1 METDFP
7 KTIWHTKDA
16 REVLASFESS
26 EEGLSQSESLKRL
39 QTIGE
44 NKLPESKGESVFSI
58 FFRQFQSP
66 LIYILLISSLIVF
79 FLGKFSDTIIILIV
93 LLLNAIIGA
102 IQEGKA
108 QNTLRALKQF
118 TKTSA
123 RVLREGKE
131 LVVEDAHIVPGDI
144 ILLAEGDKVPADARL
159 VETYNL
165 KLNEA
170 ALTGESEPVE
180 KNNLTLKNGN
190 LPTADQKNMVFK
202 STFVVLG
209 SAKAVVVG
217 TGLNTI
223 IGGIAKE
230 LASIDSDV
238 PLKEDIKNLSQI
250 LSLTI
255 LAASVFIFVLG
266 ILGGIPLK
274 EMFFTAVAVA
284 VSVVPEG
291 LPIVIT
297 LILATG
303 VYRMGKQNALVKK
316 LQAVDALGYA
326 TVIAVDKT
334 GTVTKN
340 EMMVEQVFVSNKRFD
355 ITGSGYESSGDVLLE
370 KEIVDPL
377 NHTELLLAGKIAALG
392 SMARVYLSEEE
403 KQWKISGDPT
413 EAAVLVFARKIG
425 FHKSELEKE
434 SPLIIDIP
442 MSTETNYHASVH
454 DAQSSAVLTVIGA
467 PERIF
472 ELCDKVW
479 IDGEARKLTSKEK
492 EIFESATEK
501 MSSEGLRVVAAAI
514 DEEAPKEVSINVISK
529 LTLVCLYGMRDVLRE
544 GVKESIAEARLGGV
558 KVVMITGD
566 HRITAKAIAK
576 EAGIWRE
583 GDEIVTGKEL
593 TEMNEKD
600 LLAKLKKTTV
610 FARVTPQHKLA
621 IIESYRKN
629 KEIVAMTGDGVNDA
643 LSLMAADLG
652 VAMGKMGTEVTKEA
666 ADIVLLDDN
675 FKSIVLAME
684 EGRSI
689 YHTIKKVLLY
699 LFSTGI
705 GELCTIVFA
714 LFLALPLP
722 LLPTQ
727 ILWLNLVTDGFLVVA
742 MAMEPKEKLSRKQL
756 GEHSRHLVD
765 SLMVHRMILL
775 GLTMTA
781 GSLFLFSHFYEGDIV
796 KGWTVA
802 LTTLAVFQ
810 WLNVWNCRS
819 EQASIFSL
827 NPFAN
832 LYLVFS
838 TVIVVALQMFVIY
851 NPIAQNILHTTALSI
866 DEWMLILATA
876 STVVVVEEVRKF
888 FYRNFNQTLSTKRLH
903 TKTV

>member
-1 METDFP
+1 MEIDLS
-7 KTIWHTKDA
+7 KIIWHTKDA
-16 REVLASFESS
+16 RDVLKAFESS
-26 EEGLSQSESLKRL
+26 EEGLSSDEALTRLK
-39 QTIGE
+39 TIGE
-44 NKLPESKGESVFSI
+44 NKLPESKGESVAAI
-58 FFRQFQSP
+58 FLRQFQSP
-66 LIYILLISSLIVF
+66 LIYILLIASLIVF
-79 FLGKFSDTIIILIV
+79 FLGEFVDTVIILIV
-93 LLLNAIIGA
+93 LFVNAIIGA
-102 IQEGKA
+102 VQEGRA

-118 TKTSA
+118 TKTNA
-123 RVLREGKE
+123 RVLRGGKE

-144 ILLAEGDKVPADARL
+144 ILLGEGDKISADARL
-159 VETYNL
+159 LETYNL

-180 KNNLTLKNGN
+180 KNTLILRNEK
-190 LPTADQKNMVFK
+190 LPTADQKNMLFK
-202 STFVVLG
+202 GTFIASG
-209 SAKAVVVG
+209 TAQAIVVG
-217 TGLNTI
+217 TGLNTV
-223 IGGIAKE
+223 IGSIAKE
-230 LASIDSDV
+230 MSSIDADV

-255 LAASVFIFVLG
+255 LSASVFIFVLG
-266 ILGGIPLK
+266 ILGGIPLE
-274 EMFFTAVAVA
+274 EMFFTSVAIA
-284 VSVVPEG
+284 VSVIPEG

-340 EMMVEQVFVSNKRFD
+340 EMTVERVFVSDKRFD
-355 ITGSGYESSGDVLLE
+355 VTGNGYEPEGDILLE
-370 KEIVDPL
+370 KEVIDPL
-377 NHTELLLAGKIAALG
+377 NHQELLLVGKIASLG
-392 SMARVYLSEEE
+392 SMARVYLSEEA

-413 EAAVLVFARKIG
+413 EAAIAVFGKKIG
-425 FHKSELEKE
+425 FHKNELEKE
-434 SPLIIDIP
+434 TPLIVDIP
-442 MSTETNYHASVH
+442 MSAETNFHASLH
-454 DAQSSAVLTVIGA
+454 DMRESAILTVIGA
-467 PERIF
+467 PEKIF
-472 ELCDKVW
+472 ELCDNVW
-479 IDGEARKLTSKEK
+479 INGATKKFTQKER
-492 EIFESATEK
+492 ETFESAIEK
-501 MSSEGLRVVAAAI
+501 MSSDGLRVIAAAVN
-514 DEEAPKEVSINVISK
+514 ERAPKEITIGSISK
-529 LTLVCLYGMRDVLRE
+529 LTLVCLYGMRDALRQ
-544 GVKESIAEARLGGV
+544 GVRESIEQARAGGV

-566 HRITAKAIAK
+566 HRMTAKAIARD
-576 EAGIWRE
+576 AGIWRE

-593 TEMNEKD
+593 TEMSEKD

-684 EGRSI
+684 EGRNI

-699 LFSTGI
+699 LFSTGV
-705 GELCTIVFA
+705 GELFTIVFA

-742 MAMEPKEKLSRKQL
+742 MAMEPKEKLTLERL
-756 GEHSRHLVD
+756 GKRRRHLVD
-765 SLMVHRMILL
+765 PLMIQRVILL

-781 GSLFLFSHFYEGDIV
+781 GSLYLFSRFYEVDIV
-796 KGWTVA
+796 KGWTIA

-819 EQASIFSL
+819 EEASIFSL
-827 NPFAN
+827 NPFSN

-838 TVIVVALQMFVIY
+838 TVIVIALQTFVIY
-851 NPIAQNILHTTALSI
+851 NPIAQGILHTTALSLH
-866 DEWMLILATA
+866 DWMLIVFVA
-876 STVVVVEEVRKF
+876 STVLIVEEIRKF
-888 FYRNFNQTLSTKRLH
+888 FYRNFGRPVSQKNLH
-903 TKTV
+903 VKPA